1 MTKKEEQP
9 KNNRAGQSERD
20 QDNNNY
26 NSNITPE
33 DKEVLNNQSKDEGKG
48 DYFKEREEPIDYAGA
63 DLDLPGDDDRKFNPT
78 TNKPQDVEKE
88 RRPKESA
95 NSNDNIESQ
104 SETVYKGEKAEK
116 YKDPS
121 EKTRDNDNRK

>member
-63 DLDLPGDDDRKFNPT
+63 DLDLPGDDDRKFNPI